1 MSHGRGTGGEAQE
14 RTRSRSQMAT
24 AVAEKEEAAP
34 SVFSFL
40 EHHPTEL
47 EKAYNPKYDPA
58 KHVEL
63 IEQPKGYP
71 AKRSAEEEARYN
83 AARFDPHRFQECRFS
98 PQVGLVVFVKT
109 CTMPFVITEKKN
121 VKLEPGLKSRGDVQS
136 VKQVKLKPLGAYAL
150 LGTHEDAVPR
160 EVEQG
165 EWVMATNCAPLDLH
179 FARYFAS
186 AQRDA
191 QMRAVYM
198 DALTRQ
204 KAFYPDV
211 TLEQYYKSLCPSPGG
226 PLASPQYIPPEIT
239 AAA

>member
-1 MSHGRGTGGEAQE
+1 
-14 RTRSRSQMAT
+14 MAT